1 MAWRVEAGRRG
12 EDALA
17 PFRRPPAVV
26 WPVAA
31 FGLWTLVSIPFSTD
45 VLRSAVEVKGLLT
58 FLLVPVAGA
67 LFVASEDVRLLV
79 NLWRLTALYLV
90 LRGLVEF
97 LATGGGLEARLRAG
111 LSVHMTYAGLVMVFT
126 LLLLGRALS
135 AAEPRASRLLDAAVA
150 GAGVLAVAFTLTRNA
165 YLGLAAGLVA
175 LALAKKPRAALV
187 LVPAAVLLLL
197 ISPTSVRSRA
207 LSTFDPAD
215 ETARDRLAM
224 WKAGEL
230 MVRDHPLTG
239 VGPGRIS
246 PLYQEYR
253 QPGYVMP
260 KVGHLHGNLV
270 TLAAETGI
278 PSALCYLA
286 FVGTFFAG
294 AVRRLRRS
302 GPDPLRPVVE
312 GAVAA
317 MAGLFAAGF
326 FEYNFGDV
334 EVLIPA
340 LILSVVP
347 FLPADGR
354 DAVAAGRAG

>member
-1 MAWRVEAGRRG
+1 MEAGRSG
-12 EDALA
+12 GDALA
-17 PFRRPPAVV
+17 PFRRPPAVAG
-26 WPVAA
+26 PIAA
-31 FGLWTLVSIPFSTD
+31 LVLWTLVSIPFSTD

-67 LFVASEDVRLLV
+67 LFVAAEDVRLLV
-79 NLWRLTALYLV
+79 DAWRLTALYLV

-97 LATGGGLEARLRAG
+97 LATGGGLESRLKAG
-111 LSVHMTYAGLVMVFT
+111 LSVHMTYSGLVMIFT

-135 AAEPRASRLLDAAVA
+135 PSEPRASRIFDGAVA
-150 GAGVLAVAFTLTRNA
+150 AAGCLVVAFTLTRNA

-197 ISPTSVRSRA
+197 LSPTSVRSRA

-239 VGPGRIS
+239 VGPGRIGA
-246 PLYQEYR
+246 LYPEYR

-260 KVGHLHGNLV
+260 RLGHLHGNLV

-294 AVRRLRRS
+294 AVRRLRRP

-317 MAGLFAAGF
+317 MSGLFAAGF

-334 EVLIPA
+334 EVLIPT
-340 LILSVVP
+340 LVLSVVP
-347 FLPADGR
+347 FLPAAGR
-354 DAVAAGRAG
+354 EALPAGRAG

>member
-12 EDALA
+12 EDAFA

-31 FGLWTLVSIPFSTD
+31 FVLWTLVSIPFSTD

-58 FLLVPVAGA
+58 FLLVPAVGA
-67 LFVASEDVRLLV
+67 LLSAEDDVRLLV

-90 LRGLVEF
+90 LRGLLEL
-97 LATGGGLEARLRAG
+97 LATGGGLDARLKAG

-135 AAEPRASRLLDAAVA
+135 REEPRASRLFDGAVA
-150 GAGVLAVAFTLTRNA
+150 AAGVLVVAFTLTRNA
-165 YLGLAAGLVA
+165 YLGLATGLVA
-175 LALAKKPRAALV
+175 LAFVKKPRVALVLAPAALV
-187 LVPAAVLLLL
+187 LLLV
-197 ISPTSVRSRA
+197 SPESVRSRA

-239 VGPGRIS
+239 VGPGRIG
-246 PLYQEYR
+246 PLYPAYR

-260 KVGHLHGNLV
+260 RLGHLHGNLV

-278 PSALCYLA
+278 PSALCYLGVVGVF
-286 FVGTFFAG
+286 FVGAI
-294 AVRRLRRS
+294 RRLRRP

-334 EVLIPA
+334 EVLIPT
-340 LILSVVP
+340 LVLSVIP
-347 FLPADGR
+347 FLPSG
-354 DAVAAGRAG
+354 VPGRAG